1 MQTFPKDITDAM
13 RTCILAIFW
22 PKEQIVDFFKNNGC
36 TNRDLKI
43 VLSQGLENKNR
54 AAIIDEVFGQLNARD
69 DKGIGQYRAMLASII
84 NWDHFDPYYF
94 KQLKRLDEAEA
105 KRSINHLKQVQEIR
119 DAKTKELRK
128 QAEERRT
135 ATTPKISLVDLEAE
149 FINLYRG
156 NTSNQNRGYQLEI
169 LLKKLSDFSNVPF
182 SEPFKL
188 NGEQLDGSLKF
199 DGENYLVEAKWH
211 DSLTA
216 SDALYHFAYKVEGKM
231 YGRGLFISINGYSR
245 DAVKALIAGKSIKT
259 ILIDGG
265 DLSIVFSGNISFF
278 EMLDAKIRAA
288 QTKGLIYIDPLNFK
302 SKIE

>member
-22 PKEQIVDFFKNNGC
+22 PKEQIVDFLKNNGC
-36 TNRDLKI
+36 TNRDLKT

-69 DKGIGQYRAMLASII
+69 DKGIGQFRAMLASII

-105 KRSINHLKQVQEIR
+105 KRCINHLKQVQEIR

-128 QAEERRT
+128 QADERR
-135 ATTPKISLVDLEAE
+135 AAAAPKISLVDLETE

-156 NTSNQNRGYQLEI
+156 YSSNQNRGYQLET
-169 LLKKLSDFSNVPF
+169 LLKKLSDFSNLSF

-188 NGEQLDGSLKF
+188 NGEQLDGSLKL

-265 DLSIVFSGNISFF
+265 DLSMVFSGTIPFF